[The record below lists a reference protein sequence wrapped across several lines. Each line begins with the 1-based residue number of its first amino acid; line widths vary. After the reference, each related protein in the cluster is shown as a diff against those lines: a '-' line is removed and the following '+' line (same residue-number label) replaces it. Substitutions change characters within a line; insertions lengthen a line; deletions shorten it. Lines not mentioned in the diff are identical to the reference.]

1 MNHHPTAK
9 NKVENKAY
17 PLAEALALLSS
28 LPKAKFDESV
38 ELHVRLGIDPAKSD
52 QTVRTVLTLPHAAG
66 KAKKIAVF
74 TTASHEAEAKEAG
87 ADLVG
92 GKDLITE
99 IIKTKQCN
107 FDIAVATPD
116 IMKELAPAARILG
129 PKGLMPTP
137 KNETITTNLSKTL
150 GELKRGKTT
159 LKNDD
164 GGNVHVTI
172 GKRSW
177 DTAKLS
183 ENLSALLLTI
193 QKARPT
199 SAKGVFIKSAT
210 LCSTMGPAI
219 RIAV

>member
-1 MNHHPTAK
+1 MPSTSK
-9 NKVENKAY
+9 IENKSY
-17 PLAEALALLSS
+17 TVTEALSLLRA

-38 ELHVRLGIDPAKSD
+38 ELHLRLGVDATKSD
-52 QTVRTVLTLPHAAG
+52 QTVRTVLTLPHSAG
-66 KAKKIAVF
+66 NAKRIAVF
-74 TTASHEAEAKEAG
+74 TTPAHEAEAKEAG

-92 GKDLITE
+92 GKDLIAE

-107 FDIAVATPD
+107 FDVAVATPE
-116 IMKELAPAARILG
+116 IMKDLAPAARVLG

-137 KNETITTNLSKTL
+137 KNETITTNLSKTI

-164 GGNVHVTI
+164 GGNVHVVV

-177 DTAKLS
+177 ETKNLS
-183 ENLSALLLTI
+183 ENIAALLSTVT
-193 QKARPT
+193 KARPA
-199 SAKGVFIKSAT
+199 SAKGVFIRSAT

-219 RIAV
+219 RLAV

>member
-1 MNHHPTAK
+1 MHSSTAES
-9 NKVENKAY
+9 KVEDRAY
-17 PLAEALALLSS
+17 SVSEALALLQT

-52 QTVRTVLTLPHAAG
+52 QTVRTVLTLPHSAG
-66 KAKKIAVF
+66 NVKRIAVF
-74 TTASHEAEAKEAG
+74 TTPGHEAEAKDAG

-92 GKDLITE
+92 GKELIAE
-99 IIKTKQCN
+99 IVKTKQCN

-116 IMKELAPAARILG
+116 IMKDLAPAARVLG

-137 KNETITTNLSKTL
+137 KNETITTNLTKTL

-164 GGNVHVTI
+164 GGNVHVVV

-177 DTAKLS
+177 EPAKLS
-183 ENLSALLLTI
+183 ENITVLLATLT
-193 QKARPT
+193 KARPS
-199 SAKGVFIKSAT
+199 SAKGVFLKSAT

-219 RIAV
+219 RLSV